1 MSTLVSMTQVEF
13 DAFIERVVP
22 EYAEDKVRAGQ
33 WSASDALERSRK
45 EYLDDLPQGM
55 ETKSQYLYTVF
66 DGEKEVGMIWL
77 SANPNDPAKNGFIS
91 ELYVS
96 ENYRG
101 KGYGKQAM
109 LLIEEKARELGLK
122 SIGLHVFG
130 VNHAARNLYEAV
142 GYEITSLN
150 MKKVL

>member
-1 MSTLVSMTQVEF
+1 MSKLVPMTQ
-13 DAFIERVVP
+13 IECDVFLERTIP

-33 WSASDALERSRK
+33 WDASDALERSRR
-45 EYLDDLPQGM
+45 EFLDYLPNGVK
-55 ETKSQYLYTVF
+55 TKNQYLYTIF
-66 DGEKEVGMIWL
+66 DDEQAVGLIWL
-77 SANPNDPAKNGFIS
+77 SANPNDPAQNGFIS
-91 ELYVS
+91 ELYVD
-96 ENYRG
+96 EKYRG

-130 VNHAARNLYEAV
+130 VNQAARNLYEAV

>member
-1 MSTLVSMTQVEF
+1 MPKLAPMTQIEY
-13 DAFIERVVP
+13 DAFLERVIP
-22 EYAEDKVRAGQ
+22 EYAGDKVRAGQ
-33 WSASDALERSRK
+33 WDESNALERSRK
-45 EYLDDLPQGM
+45 EYLDDLPLGV
-55 ETKSQYLYTVF
+55 ETKNQYLYTVF
-66 DGEKEVGMIWL
+66 DGEKALGMIWL
-77 SANPNDPAKNGFIS
+77 SVNPNDPTQSGFIS
-91 ELYVS
+91 ELYVDE
-96 ENYRG
+96 ENRG

-130 VNHAARNLYEAV
+130 VNQAARNLYEAV